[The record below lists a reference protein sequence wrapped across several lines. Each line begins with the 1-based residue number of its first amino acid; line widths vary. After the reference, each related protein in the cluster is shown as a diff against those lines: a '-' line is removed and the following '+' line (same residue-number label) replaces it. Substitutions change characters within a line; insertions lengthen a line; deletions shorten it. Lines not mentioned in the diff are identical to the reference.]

1 MASIHEGH
9 RGRLKKEFL
18 ARPES
23 FPDHK
28 LLELLLFYAIPQRD
42 TNVLA
47 HTLMERF
54 GSLSG
59 VLDALPE
66 ELQKVPGVGEH
77 ATTLLKAAKELSG
90 RYLAARVSMDD
101 LVGGRKDAAEL
112 LRPYFF
118 GARNER
124 VCVLALDGKGK
135 SLGVRQ
141 VAEGS
146 VNAAEVTTRKVVE
159 AALSLNAAQ
168 VILAHNHVSGLALP
182 SDEDKATTRHLA
194 KVLLAVGVTLFD
206 HMIFVDD
213 DMVSLRDSGFD
224 FYREY

>member
-42 TNVLA
+42 TNALA
-47 HTLMERF
+47 HDLIEHFGTL
-54 GSLSG
+54 GG

-77 ATTLLKAAKELSG
+77 AVALLKAAKELSG
-90 RYLAARVSMDD
+90 RYLMARASMDEI
-101 LVGGRKDAAEL
+101 VGSRKDAARL
-112 LRPYFF
+112 LHPYFF

-124 VCVLALDGKGK
+124 MCIVAMDGKGK
-135 SLGVRQ
+135 CLGVRLLG
-141 VAEGS
+141 EGS
-146 VNAAEVTTRKVVE
+146 VNVAEVTTRKVVE
-159 AALSLNAAQ
+159 TALALNATQ

-182 SDEDKATTRHLA
+182 SPEDKFTTRYLA
-194 KVLLAVGVTLFD
+194 KVLETVGITLVD

-224 FYREY
+224 FYSEY

>member
-1 MASIHEGH
+1 MASIHDGH
-9 RGRLKKEFL
+9 RGRTKTEFL

-42 TNVLA
+42 TNVLS
-47 HTLMERF
+47 HDLIERF

-66 ELQKVPGVGEH
+66 ELKKVPGVGDH
-77 ATTLLKAAKELSG
+77 AIALLKAVKELSG
-90 RYLAARVSMDD
+90 RYLASRTSMDD
-101 LVGGRKDAAEL
+101 IVGSRKDAARL

-124 VCVLALDGKGK
+124 VCIVAMDGKGK
-135 SLGVRQ
+135 SLGVRLIG
-141 VAEGS
+141 EGN

-159 AALSLNAAQ
+159 TALSLNAMQ

-182 SDEDKATTRHLA
+182 SPEDKATTRYLA
-194 KVLLAVGVTLFD
+194 KVLETVGITLVD
-206 HMIFVDD
+206 HMIFSDD
-213 DMVSLRDSGFD
+213 DMVSLRDSGVD
-224 FYREY
+224 FRSEY

>member
-9 RGRLKKEFL
+9 RGRMKREFL
-18 ARPES
+18 ARPDS

-28 LLELLLFYAIPQRD
+28 LLEVLLFYAIPQKD
-42 TNVLA
+42 TNEIA
-47 HTLMERF
+47 HALMDRF
-54 GSLSG
+54 GSLDR

-66 ELQKVPGVGEH
+66 ELSKVPGVGEH
-77 ATTLLKAAKELSG
+77 TISLLKTVKETSA
-90 RYLAARVSMDD
+90 RYLLSRTSLDELVGTAREAAR
-101 LVGGRKDAAEL
+101 L

-124 VCVLALDGKGK
+124 VCVMCLDGKGRN
-135 SLGVRQ
+135 LGVRLIS
-141 VAEGS
+141 EGS
-146 VNAAEVTTRKVVE
+146 VNSADVTTRKVVE
-159 AALSLNAAQ
+159 AALALNASQ

-182 SDEDKATTRHLA
+182 SNEDKATTQHLA
-194 KVLLAVGVTLFD
+194 KVLYTVGVELRD

-224 FYREY
+224 FYH